1 MPATFRCMM
10 GIEQIWLMI
19 ELMMRID
26 QSKRMLENTAAEEA
40 TLSSFA
46 ITKKRWVTIG
56 RYAVHFLNVSQL
68 VVMIFLCRQIVKDAV
83 PNCDMFW
90 NIGYMFEVQFTVLFC
105 LLIGVVLA
113 LISKLRANARALITD
128 LDQDSSDYFR

>member
-40 TLSSFA
+40 TISSFA

-56 RYAVHFLNVSQL
+56 RYAVHILNVGQL

-90 NIGYMFEVQFTVLFC
+90 NIGYMFEVQFTALFC

-128 LDQDSSDYFR
+128 FDQDSSDYFR